1 MRKLL
6 FGLLAVALAG
16 GVLVAQAPKPAD
28 PVKPADPAKPADPK
42 PADPAKPADTKPA
55 DAPKGVTSD
64 LYPLTK
70 GSKWTYAM
78 GNTDVIVKV
87 TDVDKDG
94 AATLVTEHQ
103 NKQVAS
109 ETILVKADGIYRTKI
124 NNNAIS
130 DGGVKI
136 LALKDGK
143 PTKGE
148 KWPVKV
154 KVGTSEVSGEFE
166 TKEVAQAV
174 KIGATDY
181 KDVVYVE
188 GPKFTIAGTETAVK
202 LWLAPTKGVVKL
214 GYTIGGTESTP
225 LELKSYEAGK

>member
-6 FGLLAVALAG
+6 FGLLCVVLAGGSFVALA
-16 GVLVAQAPKPAD
+16 QDKKPEEPKKEEPK
-28 PVKPADPAKPADPK
+28 KPDEPKKEDPK
-42 PADPAKPADTKPA
+42 PAA
-55 DAPKGVTSD
+55 GVTSD

-70 GSKWTYAM
+70 GSKWTYTM
-78 GNTDVIVKV
+78 GQTEVVVKV
-87 TDVDKDG
+87 TEVDPKDG

-103 NKQVAS
+103 GKQVAS

-124 NNNAIS
+124 NATPIT
-130 DGGVKI
+130 DAGVKI
-136 LALKDGK
+136 LGLKDGK

-148 KWPVKV
+148 KWPVKA

-166 TKEVAQAV
+166 TKDDKIATV
-174 KIGATDY
+174 KVGATDY

-202 LWLAPTKGVVKL
+202 YWFSPKFGVIKL
-214 GYTIGGTESTP
+214 SYSIGGTESTP
-225 LELKSYEAGK
+225 LELKSFEAGK